1 MRQARGTGEKTFWRV
16 KTSVKQRLCHDPL
29 FTRRVLAQ
37 PKLRAAVLVR
47 RGWMVALMG

>member
-1 MRQARGTGEKTFWRV
+1 MRRARGTGEKTFWHV
-16 KTSVKQRLCHDPL
+16 KTPVKQRLCHDL
-29 FTRRVLAQ
+29 VSIGAALAQ